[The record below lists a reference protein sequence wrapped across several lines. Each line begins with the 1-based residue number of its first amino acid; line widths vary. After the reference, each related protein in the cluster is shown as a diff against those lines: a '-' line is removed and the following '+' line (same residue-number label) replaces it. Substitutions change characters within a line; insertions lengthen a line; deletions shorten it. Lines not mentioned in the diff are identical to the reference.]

1 MSYLIILEKK
11 LNVNFKTLWLL
22 IFQNHFKDHMSE
34 IFLNDWF
41 ILLLFVQ
48 DSLSN
53 SLRFWKREHK
63 ARVPALML
71 MMLWVHPLLLISIS
85 LMFCPMGQGGK
96 GIGWSL
102 HSTTFMTTTA
112 SVPQLCCRAC
122 PQFAVLKITSEA
134 GSKNYQ
140 SRHTSINL
148 LSIQSLGNLV
158 PETSLSC

>member
-1 MSYLIILEKK
+1 
-11 LNVNFKTLWLL
+11 
-22 IFQNHFKDHMSE
+22 MSE

-102 HSTTFMTTTA
+102 HSTTFMTATA
-112 SVPQLCCRAC
+112 DVPRLCCRAC

-134 GSKNYQ
+134 GSKNLSEQAHKYKSTFHSVPGQ
-140 SRHTSINL
+140 FGPRNLFELLKWFPRGNIFYNQITSFFSFMAVL
-148 LSIQSLGNLV
+148 FS
-158 PETSLSC
+158 